1 MTYVA
6 AKFVGPWQS
15 PEEKFE
21 LRWLQPYNMFNVRKS
36 QNETQVRKEF
46 DWSQKKIMTPSRL
59 LTVIT
64 IFTFS
69 VGCFLLTGGRAA
81 YSSGATISVQRIASL
96 GVVDVRAY
104 GAKGDGKTLDS
115 PAINKAIDAA
125 AAAGGGTVR
134 FPAGT
139 YRCFSIRLRSNVA
152 LYLDQGSTILAADPK
167 DGDGKY
173 DEPEPNEW
181 DQYQDFGHSHWH
193 NSLIWGENLEN
204 ISILGPGR
212 IWGKGLVRTGSQSRT
227 KEQNDLLGNAP
238 SDPRAGPF
246 GYPNARDAVEP
257 GWGNKSISLKL
268 CRNVIIRDISILH
281 GGHFAILATGVDN
294 LTIDNLKIDTN
305 RDGIDVDACKNV
317 RISNCTVNSPFDDGI
332 CPKSSFALGYARVTE
347 NVTIT
352 NCQVSGYDEGT
363 LLDGT
368 YKREFRNANGVF
380 SPTGR
385 IKFGTESNGGFK
397 NITVSNCVF
406 DYCRGLALEAVD
418 GALLEDVTISNITM
432 RDVSNSPIFVRLGFR
447 GRGPKGS
454 TTVGA
459 IRRVNISDIVV
470 YNADPK
476 YSSIISGIPG
486 HPIEDLRLSN
496 IRIYSKG
503 GGTSEQAALDP
514 PEKEDTYPEPSMFG
528 DLPTYGFFIR
538 HVKELQMR
546 DIDVS
551 YLKDDLRPAFW
562 LNDVAGVDF
571 LYVKAKHATG
581 VPTFSLK
588 NVSDLNV
595 HQCWPLADMRLERVE
610 AKKF

>member
-1 MTYVA
+1 M
-6 AKFVGPWQS
+6 
-15 PEEKFE
+15 
-21 LRWLQPYNMFNVRKS
+21 
-36 QNETQVRKEF
+36 
-46 DWSQKKIMTPSRL
+46 
-59 LTVIT
+59 
-64 IFTFS
+64 
-69 VGCFLLTGGRAA
+69 
-81 YSSGATISVQRIASL
+81 
-96 GVVDVRAY
+96 
-104 GAKGDGKTLDS
+104 
-115 PAINKAIDAA
+115 
-125 AAAGGGTVR
+125 R

-139 YRCFSIRLRSNVA
+139 YRSFSIRLKSNVS
-152 LYLDQGSTILAADPK
+152 LYFDQGSIILAADPK

-173 DEPEPNEW
+173 DDPEPNQW

-204 ISILGPGR
+204 ISILGPGK
-212 IWGKGLVRTGSQSRT
+212 IWGKGLVRTGNQSRT
-227 KEQNDLLGNAP
+227 KEQNDALGNAP

-246 GYPNARDAVEP
+246 GYPNPRDAVEK

-268 CRNVIIRDISILH
+268 CRNVIIRDVTIFH

-294 LTIDNLKIDTN
+294 LTIDNVKIDTN

-332 CPKSSFALGYARVTE
+332 CPKSSFALGYARATE

-368 YKREFRNANGVF
+368 YKREFRNANGTF

-406 DYCRGLALEAVD
+406 DYSRGLALEAVD

-432 RDVSNSPIFVRLGFR
+432 RDISNSPIFVRLGFR
-447 GRGPKGS
+447 GRGPKET

-486 HPIEDLRLSN
+486 HQIEDLRVSN
-496 IRIYSKG
+496 IRVYSKG
-503 GGTSEQAALDP
+503 GGSKEQAALDP
-514 PEKEDTYPEPSMFG
+514 PEKEDTYPEPTMFG
-528 DLPTYGFFIR
+528 ELPAYGFFIR
-538 HVKELQMR
+538 HVKGLLLR
-546 DIDVS
+546 DVEMN
-551 YLKDDLRPAFW
+551 YLKEDLRPAFW
-562 LNDVAGVDF
+562 LNDVNGVEF
-571 LYVKAKHATG
+571 LHVKAQHASG
-581 VPTFSLK
+581 VPIFDLRNVADFSA
-588 NVSDLNV
+588 
-595 HQCWPLADMRLERVE
+595 HQCWPFADTRLEKVE
-610 AKKF
+610 SRKL